1 MILEFSGDVQLPNQ
15 EEKEVNDL
23 ALHESHPTIIMCSCS
38 LSLRELRVQA
48 RGGDNKLYVTGI
60 ICKDNYN
67 KLDLTPNQH
76 FNSNKMY

>member
-48 RGGDNKLYVTGI
+48 RGGDNKLYVTGYRLI
-60 ICKDNYN
+60 
-67 KLDLTPNQH
+67 Q
-76 FNSNKMY
+76 FNIKIQIREC